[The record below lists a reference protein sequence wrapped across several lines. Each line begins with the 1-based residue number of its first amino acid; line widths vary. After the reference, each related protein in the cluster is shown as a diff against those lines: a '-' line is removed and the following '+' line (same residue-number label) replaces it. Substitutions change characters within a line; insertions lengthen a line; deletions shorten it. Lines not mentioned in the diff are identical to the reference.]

1 MDYVLKRINSRS
13 KLLFNSFF
21 IYFVFAGIS
30 VNAFSSELNYN
41 IFFAN
46 GKMLLEKENNL
57 ISSPYRIQIDNLK
70 NIDEIQGPQI
80 CKSIFSVSHNNLMIK
95 DPFEKLTTYVEC
107 ILSISD
113 SSNKKLKEFRIGI
126 NRTFMSWCLMRNKSE
141 IGIQKTIDAVM
152 NVVQAVDCQDDSIK
166 ESLFNARMMNL
177 AGQDLDDL
185 SPIGS
190 LTKLRALW
198 LDNNEVSN
206 LTPLSSLKSLI
217 VLSLSNNHISD
228 IQVLE
233 VFKDLQWLFLSTNL
247 IEKIES
253 LSSLEKIKVLSIKN
267 NNIENIKPLFQ
278 FNTNTLILANGNPF
292 QKEACKGFNG
302 HKLGQKEYAWLEKL
316 CKSGLPKKK
325 ITKLDGSSI

>member
-1 MDYVLKRINSRS
+1 MDYETKRINSSS
-13 KLLFNSFF
+13 KLFLNCFY
-21 IYFVFAGIS
+21 IYLAFAGTS
-30 VNAFSSELNYN
+30 VNAFSAEVNFN
-41 IFFAN
+41 IFFADD
-46 GKMLLEKENNL
+46 KMFLEKENSL
-57 ISSPYRIQIDNLK
+57 ISSPYRIQIDNLSS
-70 NIDEIQGPQI
+70 IDDIQGPQI

-95 DPFEKLTTYVEC
+95 DPSDKLKTYVEC
-107 ILSISD
+107 SLFLSD
-113 SSNKKLKEFRIGI
+113 SSKKKFKEYRIGI
-126 NRTFMSWCLMRNKSE
+126 NRTFMSWCMIRKKAD

-152 NVVQAVDCQDDSIK
+152 NVVQASDCRDDSIR

-198 LDNNEVSN
+198 LDNNELSYLN
-206 LTPLSSLKSLI
+206 PLSSLKNLI

-233 VFKDLQWLFLSTNL
+233 GFKDLQWLFLSTNL
-247 IEKIES
+247 IEKIDS
-253 LSSLEKIKVLSIKN
+253 LSTLDKIKVLSIKN

-292 QKEACKGFNG
+292 QKDACKDFNG
-302 HKLGQKEYAWLEKL
+302 HKLGQKQYAWLEKL
-316 CKSGLPKKK
+316 CKIEPKKK
-325 ITKLDGSSI
+325 ITKLEGSSI